1 MQEVKG
7 ISELFAWQA
16 QCLLSSAVQNRQN
29 LLYSLPTS
37 GGEYCIKHV
46 RFLQLITE
54 KIAPFVT
61 FFRQSSGGGDYY
73 AAGAALLQVRKQ
85 EVFLIFI
92 IFVPNYRYVS

>member
-37 GGEYCIKHV
+37 GGEYFRYVLVTPKVLFTGIIKN
-46 RFLQLITE
+46 I
-54 KIAPFVT
+54 T
-61 FFRQSSGGGDYY
+61 FFHFLGKTLVAEIIMLQE
-73 AAGAALLQVRKQ
+73 LLCYK
-85 EVFLIFI
+85 
-92 IFVPNYRYVS
+92 